1 MERGLMPM
9 SKNKRILM
17 LLAKGGVSQ
26 SGIAAALHVSKR
38 DVSAGARA
46 LREHGLTFDAVS
58 SMDADVVDDLF
69 FPRERRGPNGA
80 YLQPD
85 MESLVERKKRNRKLP
100 VKLFW
105 IEYCEQAAAEGR
117 LAYAY
122 QTFCEMF
129 AGVAERMGATRHFIH
144 EAGARCHIDWAGD
157 TAHLTDKLPGAKTK
171 VHVLVVVL
179 PFSGRFWAGGFCDMR
194 QRSWQEGQMHAFEEF
209 GGVPRMW
216 VPDNAATATN
226 RAAPQVTLV
235 NEEYGRLADH
245 YGAAIVP
252 ARVRKPRDKSVAE
265 SVVDLA
271 GRWIVSPSNEMT
283 FYTIDELGEFCA
295 DRVAWLNSRP
305 SSAKDGSR
313 DSVFEEEE
321 RPHLMPLPAERYEM
335 CEWRSPKVA
344 PDYHVVVDHMRYS
357 VPCRL
362 VGEQTD
368 VKMTSST
375 VTVLHGGEVVAVH
388 PRLRGRKGQYSTI
401 DDHMPESHA
410 ALDNPR
416 SPERLASWAKRIG
429 PETGIA
435 IGRVMESRVIVEQS
449 FVSCR
454 NILGLSK
461 THAPALPGRAC
472 AGTSAAS
479 APPGHAGVKNTILA
493 IRAADVELGAA
504 GRRTQPAEPGELVD
518 RARSAGRLRGADAY
532 KRGGDRRC

>member
-1 MERGLMPM
+1 
-9 SKNKRILM
+9 
-17 LLAKGGVSQ
+17 
-26 SGIAAALHVSKR
+26 
-38 DVSAGARA
+38 
-46 LREHGLTFDAVS
+46 
-58 SMDADVVDDLF
+58 
-69 FPRERRGPNGA
+69 
-80 YLQPD
+80 
-85 MESLVERKKRNRKLP
+85 
-100 VKLFW
+100 
-105 IEYCEQAAAEGR
+105 
-117 LAYAY
+117 
-122 QTFCEMF
+122 
-129 AGVAERMGATRHFIH
+129 
-144 EAGARCHIDWAGD
+144 
-157 TAHLTDKLPGAKTK
+157 
-171 VHVLVVVL
+171 
-179 PFSGRFWAGGFCDMR
+179 
-194 QRSWQEGQMHAFEEF
+194 MHAFEEF

-265 SVVDLA
+265 SVVGLVE
-271 GRWIVSPSNEMT
+271 RWIVSPSNEMA

-313 DSVFEEEE
+313 DSAFEEEE

-401 DDHMPESHA
+401 DGHMPENHA
-410 ALDNPR
+410 ALDNPWP
-416 SPERLASWAKRIG
+416 PERLASWAKRIG

-472 AGTSAAS
+472 ARTSAAS
-479 APPGHAGVKNTILA
+479 ALPSHAGVKNTILA

>member
-38 DVSAGARA
+38 DVSAGARV

-58 SMDADVVDDLF
+58 PMDADVVDDLF

-85 MESLVERKKRNRKLP
+85 MESLVERRKRNRKLP

-105 IEYCEQAAAEGR
+105 IECCEQAAAEGR
-117 LAYAY
+117 LAYAC

-144 EAGARCHIDWAGD
+144 EAGARCHMDWAGD
-157 TAHLTDKLPGAKTK
+157 TARLTDKLPGAKTK

-179 PFSGRFWAGGFCDMR
+179 PFPGRFWAGGFCDMR
-194 QRSWQEGQMHAFEEF
+194 QRSWQEGQMHAFEGF

-235 NEEYGRLADH
+235 NEGYGRLADH
-245 YGAAIVP
+245 YGAATVP

-265 SVVDLA
+265 SVVGLVE
-271 GRWIVSPSNEMT
+271 RWIASPSGEMASH
-283 FYTIDELGEFCA
+283 TIDELNELCA

-305 SSAKDGSR
+305 FSAKDGSR

-344 PDYHVVVDHMRYS
+344 PDCHVVVDYMRYS

-362 VGEQTD
+362 VGEQAD

-375 VTVLHGGEVVAVH
+375 VTVPRGGEVVAVH
-388 PRLRGRKGQYSTI
+388 PRLRGRKGQYPTI
-401 DDHMPESHA
+401 DDHMPENHA
-410 ALDNPR
+410 APDNPWP
-416 SPERLASWAKRIG
+416 PERLASWVRRIG

-435 IGRVMESRVIVEQS
+435 IGRVTEGRVIVEQS
-449 FVSCR
+449 LVSCR

-479 APPGHAGVKNTILA
+479 ALPSHAGVKNTILA
-493 IRAADVELGAA
+493 IRAADAGLGAA